1 MKWVARRMGEVL
13 YRVLR
18 RARVRDDDSQEGLA
32 TARATKAMKSLGSK
46 LLAAGSEEHYERH
59 AKVERRSQV
68 LERAEHV

>member
-1 MKWVARRMGEVL
+1 
-13 YRVLR
+13 
-18 RARVRDDDSQEGLA
+18 
-32 TARATKAMKSLGSK
+32 MKSLGSK